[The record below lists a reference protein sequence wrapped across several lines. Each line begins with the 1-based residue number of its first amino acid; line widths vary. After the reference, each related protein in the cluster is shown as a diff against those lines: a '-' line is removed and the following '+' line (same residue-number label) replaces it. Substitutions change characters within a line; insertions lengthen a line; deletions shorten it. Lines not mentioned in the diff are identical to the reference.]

1 MSRAVK
7 ERVGDMRAVSVI
19 ACLLALILPLE
30 ARTSPQAQ
38 AAAPAANVDEGKKL
52 YASYGCYQC
61 HGYEGQGSAA
71 TGPRV
76 GPRPI
81 PLASFS
87 RYLRRPTGQMPPYT
101 TKVLSESDL
110 ARIYAFLEA
119 RQAPPAVNTIPQL
132 K

>member
-1 MSRAVK
+1 M
-7 ERVGDMRAVSVI
+7 RVFALI
-19 ACLLALILPLE
+19 TCLLALILTSE
-30 ARTSPQAQ
+30 SRTLAQAP
-38 AAAPAANVDEGKKL
+38 AAAPVANVDEGKKL

-110 ARIYAFLEA
+110 AKIYTFLEA
-119 RQAPPAVNTIPQL
+119 RQAPPAVNTIPLL